1 MGKINVL
8 DIETVNKIAA
18 GEVVERPASVVKELV
33 ENSIDAGADAITIEI
48 KNGGI
53 SFIRITDNGSG
64 IDKSD
69 AETAFLPHSTSKIK
83 SIDDLYKLYTMGF
96 RGEALA
102 SIASVS
108 KVDLITKAKGEIEGT
123 VLSLEGGKIISK
135 SEAGCPEGTTMV
147 VKELFYNTPARMNFL
162 KKDVTEAAHIA
173 ETVDRMILGN
183 PCISFKYLN
192 GGREVRFSSGNG
204 SIKDAAASVWGR
216 EVAASLI
223 DVDYEYEGVRVYGA
237 VGVPYASRQNRG
249 MQNFYV
255 NGRWVKSKTI
265 CYAAE
270 NAYRTMLM
278 TGKFPILILNVEI
291 DSALV
296 DVNVHPSKLEI
307 KFSDER
313 KIHDAVSWAVQ
324 NAIFNSQKEKEV
336 VATKS
341 EHKPVIQASAE
352 QNSEHIKK
360 IATNAFDRNLFS
372 QEKTE
377 AIDFFSK
384 DVIDAFKKEQ
394 HEEALENIT
403 FEEAAVLSEP
413 ESIPIITNEEPKAK
427 VCGQVFDT
435 YIIVEQG
442 DKMLLIDQH
451 AAHERIRYEKLKN
464 SREEISQVLMFPET
478 FSMQPTDSRLLLEN
492 MVIFEKLGFQI
503 EEFGNNIFATRQVPG
518 AIEAAQTEETV
529 FEILELLKKS
539 KDPMEIYDKAM
550 FSVAC
555 KGAVK
560 ANRKL
565 NIEEMQTLAD
575 TVLLDEK
582 IRTCP
587 HGRPIII
594 SFDKKFIEK
603 EFKRIV

>member
-8 DIETVNKIAA
+8 DIDTVNKIAA

-33 ENSIDAGADAITIEI
+33 ENSIDAGADMITVEI

-64 IDKSD
+64 IDKD
-69 AETAFLPHSTSKIK
+69 DVETAFLPHSTSKIK
-83 SIDDLYKLYTMGF
+83 KIDDLYKLYTMGF

-102 SIASVS
+102 SIASVA
-108 KVDLITKAKGEIEGT
+108 KVDVITKAKGEIEGT
-123 VLSLEGGKIISK
+123 VLSLEGGKIVSK
-135 SEAGCPEGTTMV
+135 SETGCPDGTTMV

-183 PCISFKYLN
+183 PCISFKYIN
-192 GGREVRFSSGNG
+192 AGREIRFSSGNG
-204 SIKDAAASVWGR
+204 NIKDAAASVWGR
-216 EVAASLI
+216 EIASSLI
-223 DVDYEYEGVRVYGA
+223 DVDYELDGVRVYGT
-237 VGVPYASRQNRG
+237 VGMPYSARQNRG

-255 NGRWVKSKTI
+255 NGRWIKSKTI

-278 TGKFPILILNVEI
+278 TGKFPILLLNVEI
-291 DSALV
+291 DSKMV

-336 VATKS
+336 APGKS
-341 EHKPVIQASAE
+341 ESVIETVKPQSV
-352 QNSEHIKK
+352 
-360 IATNAFDRNLFS
+360 
-372 QEKTE
+372 KTE
-377 AIDFFSK
+377 YVKPKETFKFEAYKPEREVKTEDFFTK
-384 DVIDAFKKEQ
+384 DIIEAFKNEEKEA
-394 HEEALENIT
+394 EPERIS
-403 FEEAAVLSEP
+403 FEEAVLCEP
-413 ESIPIITNEEPKAK
+413 ESEPLITKNDHADVKI
-427 VCGQVFDT
+427 CGQVFDT
-435 YIIVEQG
+435 YIIVQQD

-451 AAHERIRYEKLKN
+451 AAHERIRYEELKN

-478 FSMQPTDSRLLLEN
+478 FSMRPTDAQLVAEN
-492 MVIFEKLGFQI
+492 MQVFEKLGFEI
-503 EEFGNNIFATRQVPG
+503 EEFGTNTFAVRRVPG
-518 AIEAAQTEETV
+518 AIEAPQTEETIY
-529 FEILELLKKS
+529 EIAELLKLS

-555 KGAVK
+555 KGAIK
-560 ANRKL
+560 ANTKL
-565 NIEEMQTLAD
+565 SASEMQTLVD
-575 TVLLDEK
+575 RVFDDEK

>member
-8 DIETVNKIAA
+8 DIDTVNKIAA

-33 ENSIDAGADAITIEI
+33 ENSIDAGADMITVEI

-64 IDKSD
+64 IDKD
-69 AETAFLPHSTSKIK
+69 DVETAFLPHSTSKIK
-83 SIDDLYKLYTMGF
+83 KIDDLYKLYTMGF

-102 SIASVS
+102 SIASVA

-123 VLSLEGGKIISK
+123 VLNLEGGKIVSK
-135 SEAGCPEGTTMV
+135 SETGCPDGTTMV
-147 VKELFYNTPARMNFL
+147 VRELFYNTPARMNFL

-183 PCISFKYLN
+183 PCISFKYIN
-192 GGREVRFSSGNG
+192 AGREIRFSSGNG

-216 EVAASLI
+216 EVASSLI
-223 DVDYEYEGVRVYGA
+223 DVDYELDGVRVYGV
-237 VGVPYASRQNRG
+237 VGMPYSARQNRG

-278 TGKFPILILNVEI
+278 TGKFPVLLLNVEI
-291 DSALV
+291 DSKMV

-336 VATKS
+336 APEIS
-341 EHKPVIQASAE
+341 QPVIQSTKPVVE
-352 QNSEHIKK
+352 RVETVKHEPTVKFEPIRQENK
-360 IATNAFDRNLFS
+360 I
-372 QEKTE
+372 EIE
-377 AIDFFSK
+377 DFFAK
-384 DVIDAFKKEQ
+384 DIIDAFKNEEKEA
-394 HEEALENIT
+394 EPEKISFDEAV
-403 FEEAAVLSEP
+403 FCEP
-413 ESIPIITNEEPKAK
+413 ESEPLITKNDHADVKI
-427 VCGQVFDT
+427 CGQVFDT
-435 YIIVEQG
+435 YIIVQQD

-451 AAHERIRYEKLKN
+451 AAHERIRYEELKN

-478 FSMQPTDSRLLLEN
+478 FSMQPTDAQLVMEN
-492 MVIFEKLGFQI
+492 ISVFEKLGFEI
-503 EEFGNNIFATRQVPG
+503 EEFGTNTFVVRRVPTT
-518 AIEAAQTEETV
+518 IEAPQTEDTIA
-529 FEILELLKKS
+529 EITELLKLS

-555 KGAVK
+555 KGAIK
-560 ANRKL
+560 ANTKL
-565 NIEEMQTLAD
+565 SIAEMQTLVD
-575 TVLLDEK
+575 RVFEDDK

>member
-33 ENSIDAGADAITIEI
+33 ENSIDAGSDAITVEI

-69 AETAFLPHSTSKIK
+69 VETAFLPHSTSKIK
-83 SIDDLYKLYTMGF
+83 SIDDLYNLYTMGF

-102 SIASVS
+102 SIASVA
-108 KVDLITKAKGEIEGT
+108 KVDVITKSKGELEGT

-135 SEAGCPEGTTMV
+135 SETGCPDGTTMV

-162 KKDVTEAAHIA
+162 KKDVTEAAHIT
-173 ETVDRMILGN
+173 EIVDRMILGN
-183 PCISFKYLN
+183 PTISFKYIN
-192 GGREVRFSSGNG
+192 GGRETRFSSGSG
-204 SIKDAAASVWGR
+204 SIKDAAASVWGN
-216 EVAASLI
+216 EIATSLI
-223 DVDYEYEGVRVYGA
+223 DVDYEYEGVHVFGA
-237 VGVPYASRQNRG
+237 IGMPYSARQNRG

-255 NGRWVKSKTI
+255 NGRWVRSKTI

-278 TGKFPILILNVEI
+278 TGKFPILVLNVEL
-291 DSALV
+291 DSSLV

-313 KIHDAVSWAVQ
+313 KIGDAVSWAVQ
-324 NAIFNSQKEKEV
+324 NAIFTSTKEKEV
-336 VATKS
+336 KSPVKTEQKPVLNQAETVKS
-341 EHKPVIQASAE
+341 EPFKFKNNNFE
-352 QNSEHIKK
+352 QKE
-360 IATNAFDRNLFS
+360 T
-372 QEKTE
+372 KTF
-377 AIDFFSK
+377 DFFSK
-384 DVIDAFKKEQ
+384 DIIDAFKN
-394 HEEALENIT
+394 EEKTAEAENIT
-403 FEEAAVLSEP
+403 FEEIQELAEP
-413 ESIPIITNEEPKAK
+413 ETAPIISGEAPKAK

-435 YIIVEQG
+435 YIIVQQG

-451 AAHERIRYEKLKN
+451 AAHERIRYEQLKN

-478 FSMQPTDSRLLLEN
+478 FTVQPTDCRLLLDNIE
-492 MVIFEKLGFQI
+492 VFEKLGFEI
-503 EEFGNNIFATRQVPG
+503 EEFGENTFAARRAPG
-518 AIEAAQTEETV
+518 AIAAVETQETV

-539 KDPMEIYDKAM
+539 KDVMEIYDKAM

-560 ANRKL
+560 ANKKL
-565 NIEEMQTLAD
+565 SADEMQQLVD
-575 TVLLDEK
+575 TVFSDEK

>member
-33 ENSIDAGADAITIEI
+33 ENSIDAGADMITVEI

-64 IDKSD
+64 IDKD
-69 AETAFLPHSTSKIK
+69 DVEMAFLPHSTSKIK
-83 SIDDLYKLYTMGF
+83 KIDDLYKLYTMGF

-102 SIASVS
+102 SIASVA
-108 KVDLITKAKGEIEGT
+108 KVDVITKAKGELEGT
-123 VLSLEGGKIISK
+123 VLSLEGGKIVSK
-135 SEAGCPEGTTMV
+135 SETGCPDGTTMV

-183 PCISFKYLN
+183 PCISFKYIN
-192 GGREVRFSSGNG
+192 AGREIRFSSGNG
-204 SIKDAAASVWGR
+204 NIKDAAASVWGR
-216 EVAASLI
+216 EVASSLI
-223 DVDYEYEGVRVYGA
+223 DVDYELDGVRVYGA
-237 VGVPYASRQNRG
+237 VGMPYSARQNRG

-278 TGKFPILILNVEI
+278 TGKFPVLILNVEI
-291 DSALV
+291 DSKMV

-336 VATKS
+336 SIPKS
-341 EHKPVIQASAE
+341 EPIYTKLVDEPVKQEPVKPKESFKFEAY
-352 QNSEHIKK
+352 K
-360 IATNAFDRNLFS
+360 
-372 QEKTE
+372 QEKE
-377 AIDFFSK
+377 AKIEDFFTK
-384 DVIDAFKKEQ
+384 DIIDAFKN
-394 HEEALENIT
+394 EEKPTPAEEIT
-403 FEEAAVLSEP
+403 FDDVMLCEP
-413 ESIPIITNEEPKAK
+413 ESKPVITAQEHANVKI
-427 VCGQVFDT
+427 CGQVFDT
-435 YIIVEQG
+435 YIIVEQD
-442 DKMLLIDQH
+442 DKMMLIDQH
-451 AAHERIRYEKLKN
+451 AAHERIRYEELKN

-478 FSMQPTDSRLLLEN
+478 FSMQHTDAQLLIDN
-492 MVIFEKLGFQI
+492 ISVFERLGFEI
-503 EEFGNNIFATRQVPG
+503 EEFGANTFAVRRVPG
-518 AIEAAQTEETV
+518 AIEASQTEDTI
-529 FEILELLKKS
+529 FEIAELLKQS

-555 KGAVK
+555 KGAIK
-560 ANRKL
+560 ANTKL
-565 NIEEMQTLAD
+565 SIAEMQTLVD
-575 TVLLDEK
+575 KVFEDEK

-594 SFDKKFIEK
+594 SFDKKFVEK

>member
-33 ENSIDAGADAITIEI
+33 ENSIDAGADMITIEI

-53 SFIRITDNGSG
+53 SFMRITDNGSG
-64 IDKSD
+64 IDKD
-69 AETAFLPHSTSKIK
+69 DVETAFLPHSTSKIK
-83 SIDDLYKLYTMGF
+83 KIDDLYKLYTMGF

-102 SIASVS
+102 SIASVA
-108 KVDLITKAKGEIEGT
+108 KVDVITKAKGEIEGT
-123 VLSLEGGKIISK
+123 VLNLEGGKIVSK
-135 SEAGCPEGTTMV
+135 SETGCPDGTTMV

-183 PCISFKYLN
+183 PCISFKYIN
-192 GGREVRFSSGNG
+192 AGREIRFSSGNG

-216 EVAASLI
+216 EVASSLI
-223 DVDYEYEGVRVYGA
+223 DVDYELDGVRVYGA
-237 VGVPYASRQNRG
+237 VGMPYSARQNRG

-278 TGKFPILILNVEI
+278 TGKFPVLILNVEI
-291 DSALV
+291 DSKMV

-336 VATKS
+336 VPS
-341 EHKPVIQASAE
+341 KPEPVFEQVKPEPEKQAFVKPAPSFKFEGYKPEKEVKAE
-352 QNSEHIKK
+352 
-360 IATNAFDRNLFS
+360 
-372 QEKTE
+372 
-377 AIDFFSK
+377 DFFTK
-384 DVIDAFKKEQ
+384 DIIDAFKNEEKEV
-394 HEEALENIT
+394 EPEKIT
-403 FEEAAVLSEP
+403 FEEINFCEP
-413 ESIPIITNEEPKAK
+413 ESKPLITEKDHVDVK
-427 VCGQVFDT
+427 ICGQVFDT
-435 YIIVEQG
+435 YIIVQQD
-442 DKMLLIDQH
+442 DKMMLIDQH
-451 AAHERIRYEKLKN
+451 AAHERIRYEELKN

-478 FSMQPTDSRLLLEN
+478 FSMQPTDAQLVIEN
-492 MVIFEKLGFQI
+492 ISVFEKLGFEI
-503 EEFGNNIFATRQVPG
+503 EEFGTNTFAVRRVPG
-518 AIEAAQTEETV
+518 AIEASQTEDTV
-529 FEILELLKKS
+529 FEITELLKKS

-555 KGAVK
+555 KGAIK
-560 ANRKL
+560 ANTKL
-565 NIEEMQTLAD
+565 SIAEMQTLVD
-575 TVLLDEK
+575 RVFEDDK

>member
-1 MGKINVL
+1 MGRINIL
-8 DIETVNKIAA
+8 DIDTVNKIAA

-33 ENSIDAGADAITIEI
+33 ENSIDAGADMITVEI

-64 IDKSD
+64 IDKD
-69 AETAFLPHSTSKIK
+69 DVEMAFLPHSTSKIK
-83 SIDDLYKLYTMGF
+83 EIDDLYKLYTMGF

-102 SIASVS
+102 SIASVA
-108 KVDLITKAKGEIEGT
+108 KVDVITKAKGELEGT
-123 VLSLEGGKIISK
+123 VLSLEGGKIVSK
-135 SEAGCPEGTTMV
+135 SEAGCPDGTTMV

-183 PCISFKYLN
+183 PCISFKYIN
-192 GGREVRFSSGNG
+192 AGREIRFSSGNG

-216 EVAASLI
+216 EVASSLI
-223 DVDYEYEGVRVYGA
+223 DVDYELDGVRVYGA
-237 VGVPYASRQNRG
+237 VGMPYSARQNRG

-255 NGRWVKSKTI
+255 NGRWIKSKTI

-278 TGKFPILILNVEI
+278 TGKFPVLILNVEI
-291 DSALV
+291 DSKMV

-336 VATKS
+336 VTPKREPTEEIITSQPVKS
-341 EHKPVIQASAE
+341 EPAKIKPNFSFTPQPVGKE
-352 QNSEHIKK
+352 TK
-360 IATNAFDRNLFS
+360 I
-372 QEKTE
+372 E
-377 AIDFFSK
+377 DFFAK
-384 DVIDAFKKEQ
+384 DIIDAFKNDEKA
-394 HEEALENIT
+394 EEPENIT
-403 FEEAAVLSEP
+403 FEETVLCEP
-413 ESIPIITNEEPKAK
+413 ESPQIVVQAPADVKI
-427 VCGQVFDT
+427 CGQVFDT
-435 YIIVEQG
+435 YIIVQQG
-442 DKMLLIDQH
+442 DKMMLIDQH
-451 AAHERIRYEKLKN
+451 AAHERIRYEELKN

-478 FSMQPTDSRLLLEN
+478 FSVQPTDAQLITDNLS
-492 MVIFEKLGFQI
+492 VFEKLGFEI
-503 EEFGNNIFATRQVPG
+503 EEFGGNSFVARRVPG
-518 AIEAAQTEETV
+518 AIEASDTEDV
-529 FEILELLKKS
+529 IGEITELLKLS

-555 KGAVK
+555 KGAIK
-560 ANRKL
+560 ANTKL
-565 NIEEMQTLAD
+565 SVAEMQTLVDRIFA
-575 TVLLDEK
+575 DEK

>member
-33 ENSIDAGADAITIEI
+33 ENSIDAGADMITVEI

-64 IDKSD
+64 IDKD
-69 AETAFLPHSTSKIK
+69 DVEMAFLPHSTSKIK
-83 SIDDLYKLYTMGF
+83 KIDDLYKLYTMGF

-102 SIASVS
+102 SIASVA
-108 KVDLITKAKGEIEGT
+108 KVDVITKAKGELEGT
-123 VLSLEGGKIISK
+123 VLSLEGGKIVSK
-135 SEAGCPEGTTMV
+135 SETGCPDGTTMV

-183 PCISFKYLN
+183 PCISFKYIN
-192 GGREVRFSSGNG
+192 AGREIRFSSGNG
-204 SIKDAAASVWGR
+204 NIKDAAASVWGR
-216 EVAASLI
+216 EVASSLI
-223 DVDYEYEGVRVYGA
+223 DVDYELDGVRVYGA
-237 VGVPYASRQNRG
+237 VGMPYSARQNRG

-278 TGKFPILILNVEI
+278 TGKFPVLILNVEI
-291 DSALV
+291 DSKMV

-336 VATKS
+336 SIPKS
-341 EHKPVIQASAE
+341 EPIYTKLVDEPVKQEPVKPKEPFKFEAY
-352 QNSEHIKK
+352 K
-360 IATNAFDRNLFS
+360 
-372 QEKTE
+372 QEKETKIE
-377 AIDFFSK
+377 DFFTK
-384 DVIDAFKKEQ
+384 DIIDAFKN
-394 HEEALENIT
+394 EEKPTPAEEIT
-403 FEEAAVLSEP
+403 FDDVMLCEP
-413 ESIPIITNEEPKAK
+413 ESKPVITAQEHANVKI
-427 VCGQVFDT
+427 CGQVFDT
-435 YIIVEQG
+435 YIIVEQD
-442 DKMLLIDQH
+442 DKMMLIDQH
-451 AAHERIRYEKLKN
+451 AAHERIRYEELKN

-478 FSMQPTDSRLLLEN
+478 FSMQHTDAQLLIDN
-492 MVIFEKLGFQI
+492 ISVFERLGFEI
-503 EEFGNNIFATRQVPG
+503 EEFGANTFAVRRVPG
-518 AIEAAQTEETV
+518 AIEASQTEDTI
-529 FEILELLKKS
+529 FEIAELLKQS

-555 KGAVK
+555 KGAIK
-560 ANRKL
+560 ANTKL
-565 NIEEMQTLAD
+565 SIAEMQTLVD
-575 TVLLDEK
+575 KVFEDEK

-594 SFDKKFIEK
+594 SFDKKFVEK

>member
-33 ENSIDAGADAITIEI
+33 ENSIDAGADSITVEI

-64 IDKSD
+64 IDKD
-69 AETAFLPHSTSKIK
+69 DVETAFLPHSTSKIK

-102 SIASVS
+102 SIASVA
-108 KVDLITKAKGEIEGT
+108 KVDVITKAIGQIEGT
-123 VLSLEGGKIISK
+123 VLSLEGGKIVSK
-135 SEAGCPEGTTMV
+135 SEAGCPDGTTMIV
-147 VKELFYNTPARMNFL
+147 RELFYNTPARMNFL

-173 ETVDRMILGN
+173 ETVDRLILGN
-183 PCISFKYLN
+183 PDISFKYLN
-192 GGREVRFSSGNG
+192 TGREIRFSSGNG
-204 SIKDAAASVWGR
+204 SIKDAAASVWGN
-216 EVAASLI
+216 EVASSLI
-223 DVDYEYEGVRVYGA
+223 EVNYEYEGVKVTGA
-237 VGVPYASRQNRG
+237 VGMPYSARQNRA

-255 NGRWVKSKTI
+255 NGRWVRSKTI

-278 TGKFPILILNVEI
+278 TGRFPVLILNIEI
-291 DSALV
+291 DSSQV

-307 KFSDER
+307 KFSNER
-313 KIHDAVSWAVQ
+313 KISDAVSWAVQ
-324 NAIFNSQKEKEV
+324 NAIFNSTKEKEV
-336 VATKS
+336 KRQETVKETFEFVKKEA
-341 EHKPVIQASAE
+341 KPFE
-352 QNSEHIKK
+352 FKPN
-360 IATNAFDRNLFS
+360 TFS
-372 QEKTE
+372 QKETKIE
-377 AIDFFSK
+377 DFFAK
-384 DVIDAFKKEQ
+384 DIIDAFKN
-394 HEEALENIT
+394 EEKQEVFENIT
-403 FEEAAVLSEP
+403 FEEVPVLAEP
-413 ESIPIITNEEPKAK
+413 ENKALILEEKVSFK

-435 YIIVEQG
+435 YIIVEN
-442 DKMLLIDQH
+442 DNKMFLIDQH
-451 AAHERIRYEKLKN
+451 AAHERIRYEQLKD
-464 SREEISQVLMFPET
+464 SREEVSQLLMFPET
-478 FSMQPTDSRLLLEN
+478 FSMLPTDCEILIEN
-492 MVIFEKLGFQI
+492 MEIFEKLGFEI
-503 EEFGNNIFATRQVPG
+503 EEFGQNTFAVRRTPSE
-518 AIEAAQTEETV
+518 IEAVQVQETV

-539 KDPMEIYDKAM
+539 KDATEIYDKAM

-555 KGAVK
+555 KGAIK

-565 NIEEMQTLAD
+565 SMAEMQSLAD
-575 TVLLDEK
+575 TVLNDEK

-587 HGRPIII
+587 HGRPVII

>member
-33 ENSIDAGADAITIEI
+33 ENSIDAGADMITVEI

-64 IDKSD
+64 IDKD
-69 AETAFLPHSTSKIK
+69 DVEMAFLPHSTSKIK
-83 SIDDLYKLYTMGF
+83 EIDDLYKLYTMGF

-102 SIASVS
+102 SIASVA
-108 KVDLITKAKGEIEGT
+108 KVDVITKAKGEIEGT
-123 VLSLEGGKIISK
+123 VLNLEGGKVVSK
-135 SEAGCPEGTTMV
+135 SETGCPDGTTMV
-147 VKELFYNTPARMNFL
+147 VRELFYNTPARMNFL

-183 PCISFKYLN
+183 PCISFKYIN
-192 GGREVRFSSGNG
+192 AGREIRFSSGNG

-216 EVAASLI
+216 EVASSLI
-223 DVDYEYEGVRVYGA
+223 DVDYELDGVRVYGA
-237 VGVPYASRQNRG
+237 VGMPYSARQNRG

-278 TGKFPILILNVEI
+278 TGKFPVLILNVEI
-291 DSALV
+291 DSKMV

-336 VATKS
+336 A
-341 EHKPVIQASAE
+341 KPE
-352 QNSEHIKK
+352 
-360 IATNAFDRNLFS
+360 L
-372 QEKTE
+372 KTE
-377 AIDFFSK
+377 TIVEPVREQTKWEAPKKTEPVKFTSFAPEKEFKAEDFFAK
-384 DVIDAFKKEQ
+384 DVIDAFKN
-394 HEEALENIT
+394 EEKP
-403 FEEAAVLSEP
+403 EEVEKISFDDTVFNEP
-413 ESIPIITNEEPKAK
+413 ESEPLITANDHADVKI
-427 VCGQVFDT
+427 CGQVFDT
-435 YIIVEQG
+435 YIIVEQDG
-442 DKMLLIDQH
+442 KMMLIDQH
-451 AAHERIRYEKLKN
+451 AAHERIRYEELKN
-464 SREEISQVLMFPET
+464 TREEVSQVLMFPET
-478 FSMQPTDSRLLLEN
+478 FSMQPTDTQLLIDN
-492 MVIFEKLGFQI
+492 ISVFEKLGFEI
-503 EEFGNNIFATRQVPG
+503 EEFGANTFAVRRVPS
-518 AIEAAQTEETV
+518 AIEASQTEDTI
-529 FEILELLKKS
+529 FEIIELLKKS

-555 KGAVK
+555 KGAIK
-560 ANRKL
+560 ANTKL
-565 NIEEMQTLAD
+565 SVAEMQTLVDRVFAD
-575 TVLLDEK
+575 DK

>member
-69 AETAFLPHSTSKIK
+69 VETAFLPHSTSKIK

-102 SIASVS
+102 SIASVA
-108 KVDLITKAKGEIEGT
+108 KVDVITKAKGEIEGT
-123 VLSLEGGKIISK
+123 VLSLEGGKIVSK
-135 SEAGCPEGTTMV
+135 SETGCPDGTTMV

-183 PCISFKYLN
+183 PCISFKYIN
-192 GGREVRFSSGNG
+192 GGREIRFSSGNG

-216 EVAASLI
+216 EIATSLI
-223 DVDYEYEGVRVYGA
+223 DVDYELDGVRVYGA
-237 VGVPYASRQNRG
+237 VGMPYASRQNRG

-255 NGRWVKSKTI
+255 NGRWVRSKTI

-336 VATKS
+336 SCKKPEPAS
-341 EHKPVIQASAE
+341 IEPVIENSKAE
-352 QNSEHIKK
+352 PVPKAQPFVFNKNNFVSKETK
-360 IATNAFDRNLFS
+360 I
-372 QEKTE
+372 E
-377 AIDFFSK
+377 DFFSK
-384 DVIDAFKKEQ
+384 DVIDAFKN
-394 HEEALENIT
+394 EEKQEIPQNVT
-403 FEEAAVLSEP
+403 FEEVSVLSEP
-413 ESIPIITNEEPKAK
+413 ESIPLSVSREPLAK

-435 YIIVEQG
+435 YIIAEQG

-451 AAHERIRYEKLKN
+451 AAHERIRYEQLKN

-478 FSMQPTDSRLLLEN
+478 FSMQPADSELLMSNLE
-492 MVIFEKLGFQI
+492 IFEKLGFEI
-503 EEFGNNIFATRQVPG
+503 EEFGINTFAVRRAPG
-518 AIEAAQTEETV
+518 AIEATQSEETI
-529 FEILELLKKS
+529 FEVIELLKQS
-539 KDPMEIYDKAM
+539 KDPMEIYDRAM

-555 KGAVK
+555 KGAIK
-560 ANRKL
+560 ANKHL
-565 NIEEMQTLAD
+565 SIQEMQTLVD
-575 TVLLDEK
+575 TVFADDK

>member
-8 DIETVNKIAA
+8 DIDTVNKIAA

-33 ENSIDAGADAITIEI
+33 ENSIDAGADMITVEI

-64 IDKSD
+64 IDKD
-69 AETAFLPHSTSKIK
+69 DVEMAFLPHSTSKIRQ
-83 SIDDLYKLYTMGF
+83 IDDLYKLYTMGF

-102 SIASVS
+102 SIASVA
-108 KVDLITKAKGEIEGT
+108 KVDVITKAKGEIEGT
-123 VLSLEGGKIISK
+123 VLNLEGGKVVSK
-135 SEAGCPEGTTMV
+135 SETGCPDGTTMV
-147 VKELFYNTPARMNFL
+147 VRELFYNTPARMNFL

-183 PCISFKYLN
+183 PCISFKYIN
-192 GGREVRFSSGNG
+192 AGREIRFSSGSG

-216 EVAASLI
+216 EVASSLI
-223 DVDYEYEGVRVYGA
+223 DVDYELDGVRVYGA
-237 VGVPYASRQNRG
+237 VGMPYSARQNRG

-278 TGKFPILILNVEI
+278 TGKFPVLILNVEI
-291 DSALV
+291 DSKMV

-313 KIHDAVSWAVQ
+313 KINDAVSWAVQ

-336 VATKS
+336 AKPEFNTETKV
-341 EHKPVIQASAE
+341 EPVTEPIKWEAPKQTEPVKFTPFVQQKEVKAE
-352 QNSEHIKK
+352 
-360 IATNAFDRNLFS
+360 
-372 QEKTE
+372 
-377 AIDFFSK
+377 DFFTK
-384 DVIDAFKKEQ
+384 DIIDAFKN
-394 HEEALENIT
+394 EEKPVEPEKIT
-403 FEEAAVLSEP
+403 FEETVFNEP
-413 ESIPIITNEEPKAK
+413 ESEPIITANDHADVKI
-427 VCGQVFDT
+427 CGQVFDT
-435 YIIVEQG
+435 YIIVQQD
-442 DKMLLIDQH
+442 DKMMLIDQH
-451 AAHERIRYEKLKN
+451 AAHERIRYEELKN
-464 SREEISQVLMFPET
+464 SREEVSQVLMFPET
-478 FSMQPTDSRLLLEN
+478 FSMQPTDAQILIDNIS
-492 MVIFEKLGFQI
+492 VFEKLGFEI
-503 EEFGNNIFATRQVPG
+503 EEFGANTFAVRRVPS
-518 AIEAAQTEETV
+518 AIEASQTEDTI
-529 FEILELLKKS
+529 FEITELLKRS

-555 KGAVK
+555 KGAIK
-560 ANRKL
+560 ANTKL
-565 NIEEMQTLAD
+565 SVAEMQTLVDRVFAD
-575 TVLLDEK
+575 DK